1 MEWKSFLVHCLEIV
15 GLNNFSRVVFDSNLC
30 AVKVGNNDVDT
41 SQGFAKGDF
50 LFVQQV
56 GTFSL
61 KTLVGLL
68 LNDNDHI
75 TSLASR
81 VLVSFAV
88 ESVLAIVGGTLVND
102 SF

>member
-1 MEWKSFLVHCLEIV
+1 MEWKSFLGHCLEIIW
-15 GLNNFSRVVFDSNLC
+15 LNYFPGVVFDSNFL
-30 AVKVGNNDVDT
+30 AVKVGNNDVDAG
-41 SQGFAKGDF
+41 QGFAESDF
-50 LFVQQV
+50 LFVQQI

-61 KTLVGLL
+61 KFLVGLL

-75 TSLASR
+75 TCLGSR

-88 ESVLAIVGGTLVND
+88 ESVLAIVGGALVDD